1 MVYRMRATHP
11 KVPHRQRLEITL
23 DIFKGCQHSCSG
35 CMIDRTM
42 GGDVNDIPEL
52 FALIGEMTD
61 AGYVAFDLGIGPTDY
76 MSADNTDEVMEHPV
90 FQQMAQMFHQVTFNA
105 AFLEKDMEKY
115 KEMCQ
120 DIDIALPGKPIR
132 FLIPAAP
139 PFFKSDKFGKMINAK
154 LEYVQDNLHSAFLN
168 EAGFVVNCTSDTVSD
183 DFEEMMYNG
192 FDVEFPVDKDDILN
206 IPYGRAPV
214 KDLMV
219 AQNIQRMSYRI
230 SQFYSTLEGV
240 DERRRNPD
248 LCYDTGTMV
257 NLLYTGGK
265 LYWVPFLKD
274 DCPFLEDEFAIPKPW
289 TMENL
294 LATRQAAVDRAMT
307 YLKDSPCMSCPY
319 LSSCSE
325 KGILNI
331 MERMGITECLVGLK
345 HVRKSPNTG
354 VQSNAG
360 NPSGL

>member
-1 MVYRMRATHP
+1 MVYRMIAGHP
-11 KVPHRQRLEITL
+11 KVQHRQRLEITL
-23 DIFKGCQHSCSG
+23 DIFRGCQHSCSG
-35 CMIDRTM
+35 CMIDRTL

-52 FALIGEMTD
+52 YALITEMVD

-76 MSADNTDEVMEHPV
+76 MSADNTAEVMDNPT

-105 AFLEKDMEKY
+105 AFLEKDMNKY
-115 KEMCQ
+115 REMCH
-120 DIDIALPGKPIR
+120 DIDASLPGKPIR

-139 PFFKSDKFGKMINAK
+139 PFFKSEKFGNMIQSK
-154 LEYVQDNLHSAFLN
+154 LEFVQANLNNAFLN
-168 EAGFVVNCTSDTVSD
+168 EAGFVVNCTADTVTD
-183 DFEEMMYNG
+183 DFDEMMYNG

-219 AQNIQRMSYRI
+219 AQNIKRMSHRI

-248 LCYDTGTMV
+248 LCYHTGTMV

-274 DCPFLEDEFAIPKPW
+274 DCPFLEDEFTIPKPW

-294 LATRQAAVDRAMT
+294 LDSRQKAVERAMD
-307 YLKDSPCMSCPY
+307 YLKNTPCMTCPY

-331 MERMGITECLVGLK
+331 MERMKITDCLVGLDY
-345 HVRKSPNTG
+345 VRESPNAG
-354 VQSNAG
+354 VQFNAR